1 MDIFDTWKI
10 YKKKM
15 EDYITKFNQANK
27 EGDFEEMKKAKDGA
41 KNVYLKFI

>member
-15 EDYITKFNQANK
+15 EEYIGQFNNSNK
-27 EGDFEEMKKAKDGA
+27 EGDF
-41 KNVYLKFI
+41 